1 MATAQHTSSA
11 FEQDLTDLN
20 LKVVKLGELASRQ
33 LSACLRAMSDFQE
46 TRVDRLIERDV
57 ELDQLE
63 AEVND
68 TVLNIITLRAPRSD
82 DLRRV
87 LASTKAAHSLER
99 VGDYA
104 RNIAKRT
111 KSIMATDSNNVPWDQ
126 LIEMGGM
133 VVPMIDDVLVAY
145 QNGDLDAA
153 QAIRNSDVHVDKLNT
168 DLFSLV
174 IEQMETGAIS
184 PLVGSHLL
192 FIAKNIERIGDFTT
206 SLAEQVH
213 FIETGQHIDTKRPK
227 ADRTSWLIGEG

>member
-68 TVLNIITLRAPRSD
+68 TVRISSPCAPRSD

-87 LASTKAAHSLER
+87 PLPKP
-99 VGDYA
+99 
-104 RNIAKRT
+104 RT
-111 KSIMATDSNNVPWDQ
+111 ALSVSVIMPATSP
-126 LIEMGGM
+126 
-133 VVPMIDDVLVAY
+133 
-145 QNGDLDAA
+145 NGPNRSWQRTATMC
-153 QAIRNSDVHVDKLNT
+153 H
-168 DLFSLV
+168 
-174 IEQMETGAIS
+174 GIS
-184 PLVGSHLL
+184 
-192 FIAKNIERIGDFTT
+192 
-206 SLAEQVH
+206 
-213 FIETGQHIDTKRPK
+213 
-227 ADRTSWLIGEG
+227 

>member
-1 MATAQHTSSA
+1 
-11 FEQDLTDLN
+11 
-20 LKVVKLGELASRQ
+20 
-33 LSACLRAMSDFQE
+33 
-46 TRVDRLIERDV
+46 
-57 ELDQLE
+57 
-63 AEVND
+63 
-68 TVLNIITLRAPRSD
+68 
-82 DLRRV
+82 
-87 LASTKAAHSLER
+87 
-99 VGDYA
+99 
-104 RNIAKRT
+104 
-111 KSIMATDSNNVPWDQ
+111 MATDSNNVPWDQ

-174 IEQMETGAIS
+174 IDQMETGAIS

-227 ADRTSWLIGEG
+227 ADRTSWLIGERLTQACGDLATGVSVAARLRIEETAQWFQHPYPIWFCKTVMPPVSCGLL

>member
-1 MATAQHTSSA
+1 MTHSQSNSEFSHELA
-11 FEQDLTDLN
+11 DLN
-20 LKVVKLGELASRQ
+20 RTLVCLGMLASKQ
-33 LSACLRAMSDFQE
+33 LNASLQAMSDFQDSLVE
-46 TRVDRLIERDV
+46 MLIERDN
-57 ELDQLE
+57 ELDALE
-63 AEVND
+63 AEINER
-68 TVLNIITLRAPRSD
+68 VLMMITTHKPRSD

-174 IEQMETGAIS
+174 IDQMETGAIS